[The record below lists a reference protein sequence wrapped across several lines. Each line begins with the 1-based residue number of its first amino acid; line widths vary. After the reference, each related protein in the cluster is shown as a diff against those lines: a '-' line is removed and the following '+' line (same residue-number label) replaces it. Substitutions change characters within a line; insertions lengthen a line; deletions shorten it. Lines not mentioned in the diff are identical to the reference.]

1 MKLTE
6 HREKGVYLTPKELAL
21 AQVGLGSLVFYCT

>member
-21 AQVGLGSLVFYCT
+21 AQVSLR